1 MSCLSSRGFRS
12 MRGVGRHQ
20 SGGVNYSLNPE
31 IAEGYMTQREG
42 VEEIE
47 ENLKDAFRLRAM
59 DDVPQDYK
67 TKEIA
72 L

>member
-1 MSCLSSRGFRS
+1 
-12 MRGVGRHQ
+12 
-20 SGGVNYSLNPE
+20 
-31 IAEGYMTQREG
+31 MTQREG